1 MNLTPEF
8 LEELRSRISV
18 SEVVGRR
25 VQLQKHGREHKGLC
39 PFHNEKSPSFT
50 VVDDKNFYHCFGC
63 GAHGDVITFVME
75 TEGLA
80 FPEAVERLAAQ
91 AGLEVP
97 KPTVEDRQRAEQ
109 AKTLGGVVEAAC
121 VWYQQNLASADGAGA
136 RAYLTQRGLRSKTI
150 ANFRIGYAP
159 ARRGA
164 LLSALRQ
171 QGFETQLLVDAG
183 LLKQAENG
191 DGLYDYFRDRVMFP
205 ITDRT
210 GRVIAFGGRILGDG
224 QPKYLNSPDNPLFHK
239 GRVLYGLAQ
248 ARDAARKANRVVVC
262 EGYMDV
268 IALYQA
274 GIAEA
279 VAPLGTALT
288 EEQIQ
293 VLWRLAAEPV
303 ICFDGDTA
311 GNRAA
316 VRASARAL
324 PMLKPGH
331 SLRFT
336 SLPEGQDPDDFI
348 SRNGVEAM
356 QARLRDATAFV
367 DFLWSQEYASAPVDT
382 PERMADFHMR
392 LRSRIKGIADGGVRA
407 AYQDV
412 IEGRIQAERDLARGQ
427 RRGGNDR
434 FSGPRRSS
442 DRGQKGVFGRAIG
455 DPSIKQAVERRLS
468 SAAQALLLKVILNH
482 PGLIDEFG
490 EALGYTVLSDQNL
503 DKLRQEILD
512 IAGQDPDL
520 DSDGLKARLAERGH
534 RHISGILSSGHDL
547 KAVAFANPSAPFDK
561 ARTGLVDLLSNVRVS
576 ELDDRL
582 TEVGVNLAETLD
594 EDDWARFLLF
604 KQQEMQVR
612 SQIDD

>member
-8 LEELRSRISV
+8 LEELRSRIAV

-121 VWYQQNLASADGAGA
+121 AWYQQNLASADGAAA

-248 ARDAARKANRVVVC
+248 ARDAARKANRIVVC

-293 VLWRLAAEPV
+293 V
-303 ICFDGDTA
+303 
-311 GNRAA
+311 
-316 VRASARAL
+316 
-324 PMLKPGH
+324 
-331 SLRFT
+331 
-336 SLPEGQDPDDFI
+336 
-348 SRNGVEAM
+348 
-356 QARLRDATAFV
+356 
-367 DFLWSQEYASAPVDT
+367 
-382 PERMADFHMR
+382 
-392 LRSRIKGIADGGVRA
+392 
-407 AYQDV
+407 
-412 IEGRIQAERDLARGQ
+412 
-427 RRGGNDR
+427 
-434 FSGPRRSS
+434 
-442 DRGQKGVFGRAIG
+442 
-455 DPSIKQAVERRLS
+455 
-468 SAAQALLLKVILNH
+468 
-482 PGLIDEFG
+482 
-490 EALGYTVLSDQNL
+490 
-503 DKLRQEILD
+503 
-512 IAGQDPDL
+512 
-520 DSDGLKARLAERGH
+520 
-534 RHISGILSSGHDL
+534 
-547 KAVAFANPSAPFDK
+547 
-561 ARTGLVDLLSNVRVS
+561 
-576 ELDDRL
+576 
-582 TEVGVNLAETLD
+582 
-594 EDDWARFLLF
+594 
-604 KQQEMQVR
+604 
-612 SQIDD
+612 

>member
-1 MNLTPEF
+1 MNLSPEF
-8 LEELRSRISV
+8 LEELRSRITV

-63 GAHGDVITFVME
+63 GVHGDVITFVME

-97 KPTVEDRQRAEQ
+97 KATPEDRQRAEH

-121 VWYQQNLASADGAGA
+121 AWYQQNLSAADGASA
-136 RAYLTQRGLRSKTI
+136 RAYLAQRGLSQRTI
-150 ANFRIGYAP
+150 STFRLGYAP

-164 LLSALRQ
+164 LAAALRQ
-171 QGFETQLLVDAG
+171 QGFEMQMMVDAG

-191 DGLYDYFRDRVMFP
+191 DERYDYFRDRVMFP

-224 QPKYLNSPDNPLFHK
+224 QPKYLNSPDSQLFHK
-239 GRVLYGLAQ
+239 GRVLYGLSQ
-248 ARDAARKANRVVVC
+248 AREAARKANRLVVC

-268 IALYQA
+268 IALHQA

-288 EEQIQ
+288 EDQIQ
-293 VLWRLAAEPV
+293 VMWRLAAEPI
-303 ICFDGDTA
+303 ICFDGDSA
-311 GNRAA
+311 GIRAA
-316 VRASARAL
+316 ARASGRAL

-331 SLRFT
+331 SLRFS

-348 SRNGVEAM
+348 RRNSVEAM
-356 QARLRDATAFV
+356 QVRLNEASPLV
-367 DFLWSQEYASAPVDT
+367 DFLWSQEYAAAPVDT

-392 LRSRIKGIADGGVRA
+392 LRTRVKGIMDGGVRST
-407 AYQDV
+407 YQDT
-412 IEGRIQAERDLARGQ
+412 IEGRIQSERDRARGHRSDHDRFRGA
-427 RRGGNDR
+427 RRGYE
-434 FSGPRRSS
+434 
-442 DRGQKGVFGRAIG
+442 RGKKPLYGQPTG
-455 DPSIKQAVERRLS
+455 DPSLKKAVERRLS
-468 SAAQALLLKVILNH
+468 SAAQAVLIKVILNH

-490 EALGYTVLSDQNL
+490 EMLGYTVLSDQNL

-512 IAGQDPDL
+512 IAGRDPDL
-520 DSDGLKARLAERGH
+520 DSAGLKTRLAERGH
-534 RHISGILSSGHDL
+534 NHISGTLSSGNDL
-547 KAVAFANPSAPFDK
+547 KAVAFANPSAPYEK
-561 ARTGLVDLLSNVRVS
+561 ARMGLVELLSNVRES

-582 TEVGVNLAETLD
+582 TEVEVNLAETLD
-594 EDDWARFLLF
+594 EDGWARFLLF
-604 KQQEMQVR
+604 KQQEMAMR

>member
-1 MNLTPEF
+1 MNLSPEF
-8 LEELRSRISV
+8 LEELRSRITV

-39 PFHNEKSPSFT
+39 PFHNEKSPSCT

-63 GAHGDVITFVME
+63 GVHGDVITFVME

-97 KPTVEDRQRAEQ
+97 KATPEDRQRAEH

-121 VWYQQNLASADGAGA
+121 AWYQQNLSAADGAGA
-136 RAYLTQRGLRSKTI
+136 RAYLAQRGLSQRTI
-150 ANFRIGYAP
+150 STFRLGYAP

-164 LLSALRQ
+164 LAAALRQ
-171 QGFETQLLVDAG
+171 QGFETQLMVDAG

-191 DGLYDYFRDRVMFP
+191 DERYDYFRDRVMFP

-224 QPKYLNSPDNPLFHK
+224 QPKYLNSPDSQLFHK
-239 GRVLYGLAQ
+239 GRVLYGLSQ
-248 ARDAARKANRVVVC
+248 AREAARKANRLVVC

-268 IALYQA
+268 IALHQA

-288 EEQIQ
+288 EDQIQ
-293 VLWRLAAEPV
+293 VMWRLAAEPI
-303 ICFDGDTA
+303 ICFDGDSA
-311 GNRAA
+311 GSRAA
-316 VRASARAL
+316 ARASGRAL
-324 PMLKPGH
+324 PMLKPGQ
-331 SLRFT
+331 SLRFS

-348 SRNGVEAM
+348 RRNSVEAM
-356 QARLRDATAFV
+356 QVRLNEASPLV
-367 DFLWSQEYASAPVDT
+367 DFLWSQEYAAAPVDT

-392 LRSRIKGIADGGVRA
+392 LRTRVKAIMDGGVRS
-407 AYQDV
+407 AYQDA
-412 IEGRIQAERDLARGQ
+412 IEGRIQAERDRARGHRSDHDRFRGA
-427 RRGGNDR
+427 RRGYE
-434 FSGPRRSS
+434 
-442 DRGQKGVFGRAIG
+442 RGKKPFYGQPTG
-455 DPSIKQAVERRLS
+455 DPSLKKAVERRLS
-468 SAAQALLLKVILNH
+468 SAAQAVLIKVILNH

-490 EALGYTVLSDQNL
+490 EMLGYTVLSDQNL

-512 IAGQDPDL
+512 IAGRDPDL
-520 DSDGLKARLAERGH
+520 DSAGLMTRLAERGH
-534 RHISGILSSGHDL
+534 SHISGLLSSGNDL
-547 KAVAFANPSAPFDK
+547 KAVAFANPSAPYEK
-561 ARTGLVDLLSNVRVS
+561 ARTGLVELLSNVRES

-582 TEVGVNLAETLD
+582 TEVEVNLAETLD
-594 EDDWARFLLF
+594 EDGWARFLLF
-604 KQQEMQVR
+604 KQQEMAMR